1 MQSIRI
7 CGPGLCVP
15 TGTCIE
21 SARWGITAP
30 NGGVMTFSSLDRA
43 GSTIEGFYGHGGSG
57 KQYEAVVSNHVLTGT
72 VLRVS
77 CGTLYLGILYKRK
90 ARGTLNRTGYS

>member
-1 MQSIRI
+1 MR
-7 CGPGLCVP
+7 
-15 TGTCIE
+15 
-21 SARWGITAP
+21 
-30 NGGVMTFSSLDRA
+30 FSWVNSA

-57 KQYEAVVSNHVLTGT
+57 KQYEGVVSNPVLTGT

-90 ARGTLNRTGYS
+90 ARGTLNLIGYS